1 MEKVKIAIYFATGC
15 IIASSSVLP
24 GAAQNFSTM
33 TIVNSSVPGGGTDAQ
48 SRLVS
53 RHLGRYV
60 PGSPNIIVRNMPGAG
75 GLIVASYLYNVA
87 PHDGSTFGL
96 FSDAIAFAPLVQPTK
111 IDFEPQKFLWIGS
124 LTSYTPLFFVR
135 SDSRIKKFEQVFKEE
150 VTIGAS
156 GVGSVSSVYPTV
168 LNKLI
173 NTQFKVINGYRGSA
187 NINLAI
193 ERGEVDGYA
202 AWCWSCIKMNKPHWI
217 TNKQISIVLQLTFE
231 GDPELNSQGIRTLA
245 DFIDFPSERRIA
257 NIVFG
262 GSAMAR
268 PFALPPRV
276 AETTALTIRS
286 AFEKMA
292 FDLEFLEDAKKIG
305 EEISFVTSTKIR
317 QIIDDAY
324 SASENDLARLRGM
337 MEITK

>member
-1 MEKVKIAIYFATGC
+1 MEKIKTAIYFA
-15 IIASSSVLP
+15 IIILASSSALP

-48 SRLVS
+48 SRLVT
-53 RHLGRYV
+53 RHLSRYM

-87 PHDGSTFGL
+87 PRDGSTFGL
-96 FSDAIAFAPLVQPTK
+96 FSDAIAFAPLVQSTK
-111 IDFEPQKFLWIGS
+111 IDFEPQKFFWIGS

-135 SDSRIKKFEQVFKEE
+135 SDSRIKKFGQVLKEE
-150 VTIGAS
+150 VTVGAS
-156 GVGSVSSVYPTV
+156 GAGSVSSVYPTV

-173 NTQFKVINGYRGSA
+173 NSKFKVINGYRGSA

-193 ERGEVDGYA
+193 ERGEVEGYA
-202 AWCWSCIKMNKPHWI
+202 AWCWSCIKINKPDWV
-217 TNKQISIVLQLTFE
+217 TGKQISIILQLSFD
-231 GDPELNSQGIRTLA
+231 GDPELNSQGIQTLA
-245 DFIDFPSERRIA
+245 DFIDSPGDRRIA

-268 PFALPPRV
+268 PFALPPGV
-276 AETTALTIRS
+276 PETTALAIRS

-292 FDLEFLEDAKKIG
+292 FDTEFLEDAKKMG
-305 EEISFVTSTKIR
+305 EEINFVTSNKIR

-324 SASENDLARLRGM
+324 SADAHDLARLRSM
-337 MEITK
+337 IETEK